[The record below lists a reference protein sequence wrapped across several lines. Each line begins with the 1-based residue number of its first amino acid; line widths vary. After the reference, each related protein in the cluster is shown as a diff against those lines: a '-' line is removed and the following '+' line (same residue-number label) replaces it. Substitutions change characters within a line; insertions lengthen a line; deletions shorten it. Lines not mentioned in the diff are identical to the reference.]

1 MSLRGPRWIHTAA
14 GILVPG
20 DAYRPTEIGLGC
32 PLCDDHE
39 LIPVRKEQIDGPK
52 EFLKFR
58 KKHAGHGALDTLERK
73 PDGRI
78 YATGK
83 LPDMGRTTG

>member
-1 MSLRGPRWIHTAA
+1 MNLRGPRWVQ
-14 GILVPG
+14 GPG
-20 DAYRPTEIGLGC
+20 GLLLPNESFRPTEIGLGC

-52 EFLKFR
+52 EFLRFR

-73 PDGRI
+73 QDGRV

-83 LPDMGRTTG
+83 LPDMNRPRA